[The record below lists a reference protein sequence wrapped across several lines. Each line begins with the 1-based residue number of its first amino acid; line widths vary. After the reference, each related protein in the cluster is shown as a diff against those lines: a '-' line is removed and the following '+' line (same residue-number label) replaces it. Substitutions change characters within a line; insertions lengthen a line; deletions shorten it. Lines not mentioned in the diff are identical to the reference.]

1 MNESL
6 VHKFLCLIVNNHS
19 HETFLWIL
27 KQAIDKCI
35 SELITVK
42 SENSSN
48 RVVLRMLQKKMQNSS
63 PNQVDQINAM
73 LSCN

>member
-48 RVVLRMLQKKMQNSS
+48 RVVCITYVADK
-63 PNQVDQINAM
+63 NAKFFT
-73 LSCN
+73 